1 MLEIN
6 KFNKI
11 IVANW
16 KLNGSFD
23 FIDNYFLNLSQ
34 TFDNSLTCGIICPP
48 FGYLSKCEEKIDNLF
63 LGAQDCSSFEKGAF
77 TGEISPNM
85 LKDIGCEFCIIGHSE
100 RRKEFGEKNKN
111 IKIKALNLIKNEII
125 PIICIG
131 ETISEKKAGKTEEV
145 LKTQILQSVPE
156 NIEENSFI
164 LAYEPIWSIGSGI
177 TPNLNEIQEIHSF
190 IKRYIDHYQNYKLI
204 YGGSVNSKNVSEIT
218 SLSSVDGVLVGG
230 ASLEASEFAK
240 ILKA

>member
-1 MLEIN
+1 MFEIN

-34 TFDNSLTCGIICPP
+34 SYDNSSICGVICPP
-48 FGYLSKCEEKIDNLF
+48 SSYLSKCKDKIENLF
-63 LGAQDCSSFEKGAF
+63 LGAQDCSSFENGAF
-77 TGEISPNM
+77 TGEISSNM
-85 LKDIGCEFCIIGHSE
+85 LKDNECQFCIIGHSE
-100 RRKEFGEKNKN
+100 RRKIIGKKNKN
-111 IKIKALNLIKNEII
+111 IKIKALNLIKNEIV

-131 ETISEKKAGKTEEV
+131 ETINEKKAGKTKEV
-145 LKTQILQSVPE
+145 LKNQILQSLPE
-156 NIEENSFI
+156 NIGENSFI
-164 LAYEPIWSIGSGI
+164 VAYEPIWSIGSGI
-177 TPNLNEIQEIHSF
+177 TQNLNEIEEIHSF
-190 IKRYIDHYQNYKLI
+190 IKKYIDHYQNFKLI
-204 YGGSVNSKNVSEIT
+204 YGGSVNSKNVSEII

-230 ASLEASEFAK
+230 ASLEAFEFDK